1 MSYDQ
6 EWEKAKDKW
15 KAANPADHAG
25 YWYCVIGG
33 GALSDGRTDAVGGL
47 PFNLGHDISRARN
60 SAIKYDTTRHKPICP
75 KHNRGQGSM
84 TFEQYRAKNPSKRCG
99 I

>member
-1 MSYDQ
+1 MSYDP
-6 EWEKAKDKW
+6 EWEKAKDQW
-15 KAANPADHAG
+15 KEANPADHAG

-60 SAIKYDTTRHKPICP
+60 SAIKYDTTSTNPFARNITVG
-75 KHNRGQGSM
+75 RG
-84 TFEQYRAKNPSKRCG
+84 R
-99 I
+99 